1 MPLCESDLPLSQNNR
16 CGLAVH
22 NNMAICYPTT
32 IRNIVAV
39 YNKVA
44 AKEAGIMG

>member
-22 NNMAICYPTT
+22 NNVASCLAGSKLQLNRCYNYSG
-32 IRNIVAV
+32 RSNEKAV
-39 YNKVA
+39 
-44 AKEAGIMG
+44 

>member
-22 NNMAICYPTT
+22 NNMADCY
-32 IRNIVAV
+32 INFL
-39 YNKVA
+39 
-44 AKEAGIMG
+44 GILLTYSLITV